1 VLSAPVDAV
10 SSFARNDISQLYLT
24 LTKGGYA
31 EGRALTLAR
40 QKPLPRNVMEAHEQ
54 VVSTLPRDERFV
66 FCLFGHVEGIGKMC
80 SLGVAAPRRS
90 RPSAQPPAEGRGLL
104 TNPHQKKQDSLQCR
118 SDTAN
123 RPGSPSTR
131 KLDGPPTQS
140 FQLPS
145 RFPWPS
151 SAVG

>member
-1 VLSAPVDAV
+1 VRATPVRGAVLSAPVDAV

-66 FCLFGHVEGIGKMC
+66 FCLFGHVEGIDV
-80 SLGVAAPRRS
+80 LPRRC
-90 RPSAQPPAEGRGLL
+90 RPSAKPAFGAAA
-104 TNPHQKKQDSLQCR
+104 CR
-118 SDTAN
+118 RARAVDE
-123 RPGSPSTR
+123 
-131 KLDGPPTQS
+131 
-140 FQLPS
+140 
-145 RFPWPS
+145 
-151 SAVG
+151 SA